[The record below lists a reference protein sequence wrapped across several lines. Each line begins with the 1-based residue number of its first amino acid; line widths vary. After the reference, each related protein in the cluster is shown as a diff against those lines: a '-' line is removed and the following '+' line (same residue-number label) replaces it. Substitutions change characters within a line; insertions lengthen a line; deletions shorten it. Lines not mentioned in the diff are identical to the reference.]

1 MERVD
6 KRMKKQNVL
15 YQIKEFDKVM
25 LRSFLQDS
33 KEIMPL
39 KTIPTPTQMQ
49 ILKYLIEHLTEDIY
63 QRDLEKALHL
73 RRATIS
79 GVLKTMEKN
88 HLIKRIITTEDARSK
103 KIMINENAKIVFEK
117 IYKNLL
123 KLEKIMMD
131 GIEEKELEMFLVTL
145 EKMTKNLE
153 KNIN

>member
-1 MERVD
+1 
-6 KRMKKQNVL
+6 MKKQNVL

-49 ILKYLIEHLTEDIY
+49 ILEYLMEHLKEDIY

-103 KIMINENAKIVFEK
+103 KIMINEDAKIVFEK

>member
-1 MERVD
+1 
-6 KRMKKQNVL
+6 MKKQNVL

-25 LRSFLQDS
+25 LRSFLTDS

-49 ILKYLIEHLTEDIY
+49 ILEYLMEHLKEDIY

-103 KIMINENAKIVFEK
+103 KIMINEDAKIVFEK

>member
-1 MERVD
+1 LERVD

>member
-1 MERVD
+1 
-6 KRMKKQNVL
+6 MKKQNVL
-15 YQIKEFDKVM
+15 YQIKEFDKIM

-49 ILKYLIEHLTEDIY
+49 ILEYLMEHLKEDIY

-103 KIMINENAKIVFEK
+103 KIMINEDAKIVFEK

>member
-1 MERVD
+1 
-6 KRMKKQNVL
+6 MKKQNVL

>member
-1 MERVD
+1 MKER
-6 KRMKKQNVL
+6 VL
-15 YQIKEFDKVM
+15 YQLKLIDKMIFRYFVQEAKEKCPH
-25 LRSFLQDS
+25 LCH
-33 KEIMPL
+33 
-39 KTIPTPTQMQ
+39 IPTPTQMQ
-49 ILKYLIEHLTEDIY
+49 IMDYLLKHKNEEIY
-63 QRDLEKALHL
+63 QKDLEKILGL
-73 RRATIS
+73 RRATVS

>member
-123 KLEKIMMD
+123 KL
-131 GIEEKELEMFLVTL
+131 
-145 EKMTKNLE
+145 
-153 KNIN
+153 